1 MTRIIAGFLKG
12 RQIHIP
18 SNLPVRPT
26 TDRARE
32 ALFSSLE
39 AMMALSGK
47 RVLDLCAGTG
57 TLGFEALSRDA
68 GHVVFVD
75 QHPSVVKHLH
85 LHAQQW
91 KVENRVTITRKA
103 ALPFVTYFQDQPFDL
118 ILADPPYDMD
128 GLDQWPNAL
137 TSNHLLAREGLL
149 VIEHA
154 KKWADVFENHPYCFK
169 QKALGT
175 VHFSYFQ
182 WVP

>member
-1 MTRIIAGFLKG
+1 VTRIIAGFLKG

-39 AMMALSGK
+39 AMMDFSGK

-68 GHVVFVD
+68 GHVVYVD

-91 KVENRVTITRKA
+91 KVENRVTMVRKA
-103 ALPFVTYFQDQPFDL
+103 AIPFATYFQDQPFDL
-118 ILADPPYDMD
+118 ILADPPYDIE
-128 GLDQWPNAL
+128 GLDQWPDVFL
-137 TSNHLLAREGLL
+137 SNHLLAPEGIL

-154 KKWADVFENHPYCFK
+154 KKWTDVFENHPYCFK
-169 QKALGT
+169 QKAFGT

-182 WVP
+182 R